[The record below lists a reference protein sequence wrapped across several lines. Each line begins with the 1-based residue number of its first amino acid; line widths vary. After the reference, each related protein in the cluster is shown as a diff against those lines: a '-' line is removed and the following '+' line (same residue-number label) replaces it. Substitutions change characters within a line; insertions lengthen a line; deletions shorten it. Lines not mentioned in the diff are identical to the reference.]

1 MTFLVTLFSEFPMN
15 LFLLSVLT
23 FSLFAVKSY
32 IFILLRMFDRG
43 LDVKCKTVQIVE
55 ALDYIP
61 FLQRQ
66 FVFFSFEFSLYT
78 LCLFSSMWNCF
89 FLLFISR
96 SSLFIRNINI
106 ICVDTQHHFSQA
118 PLEGIGWLQSPFSH
132 VGTAHPFAV
141 FFPLTFR
148 LVYFLLYLYHY
159 WTGRQ

>member
-1 MTFLVTLFSEFPMN
+1 MFQHFLSSWYLCWFEVS
-15 LFLLSVLT
+15 SVSNYYQYNSGI
-23 FSLFAVKSY
+23 SLFYSLSLWSLVRFVCFH
-32 IFILLRMFDRG
+32 IF
-43 LDVKCKTVQIVE
+43 T
-55 ALDYIP
+55 
-61 FLQRQ
+61 RQ
-66 FVFFSFEFSLYT
+66 LVFFSCEFSLYT